1 MNMCVRLAV
10 ACVAVVSGLLS
21 GCASQVRFPAEA
33 GKVTLSGDLLRPDRG
48 GPLPAVVLLAPCG
61 GVTAHMG
68 EWARWLNDQGYVTL
82 VVDSFSPRRSFNAC
96 RGEAPTV
103 PQVAQDAEDA
113 LRYLQSLPFVDG
125 RRVVAMGWSHGGG
138 AALVASRYAG
148 AQSGTG
154 DQAGF
159 RAVVAFYP
167 PCWFLSVHARTPTL
181 VLVGARDDWTPA
193 DQCVAMGESAREL
206 DAPVSWQ
213 VYPNAPHAF
222 DRPDATPYLG
232 HAMWYDRE
240 AAVAAREAVRKYL
253 SEQLQG
259 AALR

>member
-1 MNMCVRLAV
+1 MNGCVRVAAV
-10 ACVAVVSGLLS
+10 LLVVASGLLG
-21 GCASQVRFPAEA
+21 GCASQVRFPALAEN
-33 GKVTLSGDLLRPDRG
+33 VTLSGDLRRPDRG
-48 GPLPAVVLLAPCG
+48 GALPAVVLLAPCG
-61 GVTAHMG
+61 GVTTHMG

-96 RGEAPTV
+96 RGGPPTV
-103 PQVAQDAEDA
+103 PQVAQDADDA
-113 LRYLQSLPFVDG
+113 LRYLKTLPFVDG

-138 AALVASRYAG
+138 AALEASSRAAV
-148 AQSGTG
+148 AQSGAG
-154 DQAGF
+154 ERAGF

-167 PCWFLSVHARTPTL
+167 PCWFLSVRTRTPTL
-181 VLVGARDDWTPA
+181 VLVGALDDWTPA
-193 DQCVAMGESAREL
+193 GQCVAIGESARQL

-240 AAVAAREAVRKYL
+240 AALAAREAVRKYL

-259 AALR
+259 EP